1 MLFFARM
8 LELNDNRWTNLLGGY
23 RALFDPRPYLAEL
36 ESGQETEAAWHEL
49 WEELHHQG
57 DVGEASYAAVPHLV
71 RIYGAH
77 VTPNWNTYAMISVI
91 ELARTE
97 GTNPKLPAWLET
109 GYFQAIQELAKI
121 GVTEVLQVND
131 SDTVRAILGVIA
143 IAKGLRAH
151 GKFLFLYSEDEMLD
165 IESRL

>member
-8 LELNDNRWTNLLGGY
+8 LELNDDRWLNMHGGY
-23 RALFDPRPYLAEL
+23 RALFDPRPCLAKL
-36 ESGQETEAAWHEL
+36 ESGQETDAAWHEL

-71 RIYGAH
+71 RIYRERL
-77 VTPNWNTYAMISVI
+77 TPGWNTYAMVSVI

-97 GTNPKLPAWLET
+97 GANPQLPAWLET
-109 GYFQAIQELAKI
+109 GYFQAIQELAEI
-121 GVTEVLQVND
+121 GVTEVLQVDD
-131 SDTVRAILGVIA
+131 SGTVREILAVIA

-165 IESRL
+165 LESRL